1 MSISEA
7 PQATRPPFW
16 RDVRVLRVLGQAVF
30 VLALVW
36 VVRELGQNLTT
47 ELRRQG
53 HNLSFDFITTR
64 AGFGIPE
71 GIDYSPNE
79 SFLKAGLVGLV
90 NTIRVAGF
98 GILLATILGLIVG
111 IARLSPNWLMRKI
124 SQVYVEAIRNSPV
137 LLQIVFWFT
146 AVILALG
153 PPEEGDGGF
162 ALISNRVIA
171 LAWPRWTQRRGT
183 FWLIVLAG
191 LVVAALVWRWR
202 TRRWERTGQPHHR
215 FVISLAILAASM
227 AIAQLATG
235 AVTISTPGVE
245 GLRVEGGLQITAAYG
260 ALLIALV
267 VYTASFIAEIT
278 RGSILAVQKGQKEA
292 AEALGLRPFQQLRYV
307 VLPQAMRI
315 AIPPINS
322 QYLNLTKNS
331 SLAIAIGFSD
341 LTSISRTIINQA
353 GSAFQVLL
361 LVMATYLALSLFIS
375 FWMNVLN
382 RAVALKG
389 VR

>member
-1 MSISEA
+1 MTTPEA
-7 PQATRPPFW
+7 PHTTRPPFW

-30 VLALVW
+30 VVALVW

-53 HNLSFDFITTR
+53 HNLSFDFITAR

-71 GIDYSPNE
+71 GIEYSPNQ
-79 SFLKAGLVGLV
+79 SFLKAGFVGLM

-111 IARLSPNWLMRKI
+111 VARLSPNWLVRKI
-124 SQVYVEAIRNSPV
+124 AQVYVEAIRNSPV

-162 ALISNRVIA
+162 TLISNRIIA
-171 LAWPRWTQRRGT
+171 LAWPRWGENRGT
-183 FWLIVLAG
+183 FWLVVLG
-191 LVVAALVWRWR
+191 GVLVAAFVWRWR
-202 TRRWERTGQPHHR
+202 TQRWERTGQPHHR
-215 FVISLAILAASM
+215 LLYGLAIVAASV
-227 AIAQLATG
+227 ILAQLLTG
-235 AVTISTPGVE
+235 SAHISTPRVE

-267 VYTASFIAEIT
+267 IYTASFIAEIT

-292 AEALGLRPFQQLRYV
+292 GEALGLSPFQQLRYV

-375 FWMNVLN
+375 FGMNLLN

-389 VR
+389 AR